1 MAAPTEL
8 LAAWEIGL
16 TLPTSSAQR
25 AALLHALARPGR
37 AADELL
43 GIPVGT
49 RDAELLGLRA
59 ALFGDVLSVRIGC
72 PACGADLEFDVDA
85 TALAGA
91 APDADPEPLT
101 DGDWTVRFR
110 LPTPADLLA
119 VRELAAAG
127 AEDVR
132 RSLAA
137 RLVLDAR
144 RGDRAVRAGRLPE
157 RVVHRLAEAVAA
169 ADPAADISFAMACPD
184 CGADVRAQLDIA
196 TYLWDELDAW
206 ARTTLADVHAL
217 ASSYGWTE
225 PDVLALSPL
234 RRRYY
239 LELAG
244 HG

>member
-1 MAAPTEL
+1 MAAPKEL

-16 TLPTSSAQR
+16 ALPASSAQR
-25 AALLHALARPGR
+25 AVLLHALARPGR
-37 AADELL
+37 SADELL
-43 GIPVGT
+43 GVPVGT
-49 RDAELLGLRA
+49 RDADLLGLRA
-59 ALFGDVLSVRIGC
+59 ALFGEVLSVRTDC

-85 TALAGA
+85 TGLA
-91 APDADPEPLT
+91 APAPAAEPEPLT

-119 VRELAAAG
+119 VYDRG
-127 AEDVR
+127 AEDPR
-132 RSLAA
+132 RGLAA

-144 RGDRAVRAGRLPE
+144 RGERAVPADRLPE
-157 RVVHRLAEAVAA
+157 RVVHLLAEAVAA

-184 CGADVRAQLDIA
+184 CGGQVRAQLDIA
-196 TYLWDELDAW
+196 AYLWDELDSW

>member
-1 MAAPTEL
+1 VASPTEL

-16 TLPTSSAQR
+16 MLPASSVQR

-43 GIPVGT
+43 GVPVGT
-49 RDAELLGLRA
+49 RDAELLGLRV

-72 PACGADLEFDVDA
+72 TACGADLEFDVDA
-85 TALAGA
+85 TGLAAA
-91 APDADPEPLT
+91 APEAEPEPLT

-110 LPTPADLLA
+110 PATPADLLA
-119 VRELAAAG
+119 VRDLPAQ
-127 AEDVR
+127 DPR
-132 RSLAA
+132 RELAA
-137 RLVLDAR
+137 RLVLEAR
-144 RGDRAVRAGRLPE
+144 RGDRAVRADRLPE
-157 RVVHRLAEAVAA
+157 YVVHRLAEAVAA

-184 CGADVRAQLDIA
+184 CGAQVRAQLDIA
-196 TYLWDELDAW
+196 TYLWDELDSW

>member
-1 MAAPTEL
+1 MASPTEL

-16 TLPTSSAQR
+16 TLPDSSVQR
-25 AALLHALARPGR
+25 AVLLHALARPGR

-43 GIPVGT
+43 GVPVGT
-49 RDAELLGLRA
+49 RDAELLGLRV

-72 PACGADLEFDVDA
+72 PACGADLEFDADA
-85 TALAGA
+85 TGLAAA
-91 APDADPEPLT
+91 APEAEPEPLT

-110 LPTPADLLA
+110 SATPADLLA
-119 VRELAAAG
+119 VGDPAT
-127 AEDVR
+127 EDPR
-132 RSLAA
+132 RGLAA
-137 RLVLDAR
+137 RLVLEAR
-144 RGDRAVRAGRLPE
+144 RGDRAVRADRLPE
-157 RVVHRLAEAVAA
+157 HVVHLLAEAVAA
-169 ADPAADISFAMACPD
+169 ADPAADISFAMDCPD
-184 CGADVRAQLDIA
+184 CGAQVRAQFDIA

-206 ARTTLADVHAL
+206 ARTTLGDVHAL
-217 ASSYGWTE
+217 ALSYGWTE

>member
-1 MAAPTEL
+1 MADPREL

-16 TLPTSSAQR
+16 ALPASSPRR
-25 AALLHALARPGR
+25 AVLLHALARPGR
-37 AADELL
+37 AADDLL
-43 GIPVGT
+43 GVPVGT
-49 RDAELLGLRA
+49 RDADLLGLRA
-59 ALFGDVLSVRIGC
+59 ALFGDVLSVRTGC

-85 TALAGA
+85 RGLAATAPTAG
-91 APDADPEPLT
+91 PEPLT
-101 DGDWTVRFR
+101 DGDWSVRFR

-119 VRELAAAG
+119 VGDGA
-127 AEDVR
+127 AEDPR
-132 RSLAA
+132 RRLAA
-137 RLVLDAR
+137 RLVVEAR
-144 RGDRAVRAGRLPE
+144 RGDRAVPADRLPE
-157 RVVHRLAEAVAA
+157 RVVHLLAEAVAA

-184 CGADVRAQLDIA
+184 CGGQVRAQLDIA
-196 TYLWDELDAW
+196 TYLWDELDSW

>member
-16 TLPTSSAQR
+16 TLPASSAQR
-25 AALLHALARPGR
+25 AARLHALARPGR
-37 AADELL
+37 TADELL
-43 GIPVGT
+43 GVPVGT

-85 TALAGA
+85 TGLAAA
-91 APDADPEPLT
+91 APEAEPEPLT

-119 VRELAAAG
+119 VRDQP
-127 AEDVR
+127 AEDGR
-132 RSLAA
+132 RELVA
-137 RLVLDAR
+137 RLVLEAR
-144 RGDRAVRAGRLPE
+144 RGDRAVRADRLPE

-169 ADPAADISFAMACPD
+169 ADPAADIAFAMACPD
-184 CGADVRAQLDIA
+184 CGAEVRAQLDIA
-196 TYLWDELDAW
+196 TYLWDELDSW

-244 HG
+244 QG

>member
-16 TLPTSSAQR
+16 ALPASSAQR
-25 AALLHALARPGR
+25 AVLLHALARPGR
-37 AADELL
+37 AADDLL
-43 GIPVGT
+43 GVPVGT
-49 RDAELLGLRA
+49 RDADLLGLRA

-85 TALAGA
+85 TGLAAA
-91 APDADPEPLT
+91 APAADPEPLT

-119 VRELAAAG
+119 VRDRAVADPRHG
-127 AEDVR
+127 
-132 RSLAA
+132 LAA
-137 RLVLDAR
+137 RLVIEAR
-144 RGDRAVRAGRLPE
+144 QGDRAVPADGLPE
-157 RVVHRLAEAVAA
+157 RVVRLLAEAVAA
-169 ADPAADISFAMACPD
+169 ADPAADISFAMTCPD
-184 CGADVRAQLDIA
+184 CGGPVRAQLDIA
-196 TYLWDELDAW
+196 TYLWDELDSW

-225 PDVLALSPL
+225 SDVLALSPL